1 MEQQSSLE
9 LSTIHNS
16 LFPNL
21 QEHCKELKKII
32 SVPGLFVLVSTKDEN
47 RFGLEN
53 VKEFCVSNSIF
64 DNMIYSFKRLEP
76 DKFYE
81 EKGFSCDSDIN
92 PGLVLSF
99 DQFMEHNKSF
109 EHPEKVDRAHRP
121 ARRMAELDQPKRPA
135 RPSAELNQTR
145 SADGRAGSTTRP
157 ARPSAELDR
166 TRDQLGGWPSW
177 IEHATSTAIRRAGPN
192 TRPVRPSVE
201 LDQSSSADGRAG
213 TIVLSSS
220 RPRSSSFGIRTN
232 LLLFHLDRSHQN
244 PGPQGKVGFP
254 DFPPITEIDGEFRFP
269 QQPVFCSRKSFDS
282 FVFKEN
288 SFVLSFSKHK
298 IATGYLFSSS
308 HVRKESMENP
318 GPQGKVGFPDFP
330 PITEIDGEFRFPQQP
345 NTFFDKQAEPWLRDS
360 RFELD
365 LLCSKYEELV
375 PVLTVFFKNH
385 VIMCLDTI
393 LVYNS
398 YFDMHHQGTTG
409 LVSKE
414 KKKTPCLSARDLEM
428 EVLEENDFK
437 TGRKSF
443 LKIIPSNHLSSTKST
458 HISLKSSDHPSKESG
473 TIESPYQGFIKV
485 LQYTTR
491 HPFLNTATRTDNSTF
506 LNS

>member
-1 MEQQSSLE
+1 MLISLLHQSKFISLLFFFVLLKTLNAQPMHIYSYCYKSGNYTANGLYRSNLE
-9 LSTIHNS
+9 S
-16 LFPNL
+16 L
-21 QEHCKELKKII
+21 I
-32 SVPGLFVLVSTKDEN
+32 SVLRSQSYTKVFYSYVSGSSSTATVYGNYLCLGD
-47 RFGLEN
+47 
-53 VKEFCVSNSIF
+53 VSSSTCETCITRA
-64 DNMIYSFKRLEP
+64 SRKKLS
-76 DKFYE
+76 YE
-81 EKGFSCDSDIN
+81 ETHQVSYLGEVYDLH
-92 PGLVLSF
+92 GLVQCTP
-99 DQFMEHNKSF
+99 D
-109 EHPEKVDRAHRP
+109 
-121 ARRMAELDQPKRPA
+121 
-135 RPSAELNQTR
+135 LNQNDCYR
-145 SADGRAGSTTRP
+145 CLKWAYK
-157 ARPSAELDR
+157 
-166 TRDQLGGWPSW
+166 
-177 IEHATSTAIRRAGPN
+177 N
-192 TRPVRPSVE
+192 TIN
-201 LDQSSSADGRAG
+201 A
-213 TIVLSSS
+213 
-220 RPRSSSFGIRTN
+220 
-232 LLLFHLDRSHQN
+232 
-244 PGPQGKVGFP
+244 
-254 DFPPITEIDGEFRFP
+254 
-269 QQPVFCSRKSFDS
+269 
-282 FVFKEN
+282 
-288 SFVLSFSKHK
+288 
-298 IATGYLFSSS
+298 
-308 HVRKESMENP
+308 ENP